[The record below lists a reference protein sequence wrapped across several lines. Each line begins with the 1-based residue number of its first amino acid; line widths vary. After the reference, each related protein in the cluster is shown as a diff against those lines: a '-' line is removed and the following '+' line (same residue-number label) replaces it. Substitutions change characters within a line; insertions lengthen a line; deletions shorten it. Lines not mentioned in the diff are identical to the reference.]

1 MNKPAQ
7 RAEAEVAM
15 NTSRRA
21 SRCRLATACLF
32 IALASSQASIAGEEG
47 TKSAAAV
54 KELAQAMDLAKLDS
68 IATADPSEP
77 GTFVA
82 ALYFPGAQLLVVS
95 AKYAAPSLLVEK
107 MKNKNYRDVYIDLNS
122 ASVAGTK
129 VFVIDQSCDGLA
141 AKPSDGQAAD
151 SFENGSKQLTFD
163 GEWRKA
169 KMSEEE
175 YRKAFAAADERYARI
190 LGLLAAQARQ
200 QRPSL

>member
-1 MNKPAQ
+1 
-7 RAEAEVAM
+7 M
-15 NTSRRA
+15 NTLHRA
-21 SRCRLATACLF
+21 SICRFAVVCLSLVVV
-32 IALASSQASIAGEEG
+32 AGGVPSRAGEEG

-68 IATADPSEP
+68 IAAADPSEP
-77 GTFVA
+77 GTFAA

-95 AKYAAPSLLVEK
+95 AKYAEPSLLLEK
-107 MKNKNYRDVYIDLNS
+107 MKNRNYREVYIDLNS

-141 AKPSDGQAAD
+141 PRPSDGQAAD
-151 SFENGSKQLTFD
+151 SFENGNKQLTFD

-169 KMSEEE
+169 KMSEDE

-200 QRPSL
+200 QPPSL